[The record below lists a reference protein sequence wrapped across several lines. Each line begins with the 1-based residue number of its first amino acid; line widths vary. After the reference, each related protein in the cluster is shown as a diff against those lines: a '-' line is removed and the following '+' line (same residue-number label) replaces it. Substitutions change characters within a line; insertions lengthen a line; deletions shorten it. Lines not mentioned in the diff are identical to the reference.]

1 MTQLREFAQRSSEFD
16 KLGVSVVALSVDD
29 QEHARKVWDEAAQRK
44 FTILSD
50 PAANVIKQYGLLHA
64 EGHGGGDIAI
74 RTTLLIDPKGYE
86 VWRRVSESVPDVPTA
101 DEILQRIKQAQEQA
115 SGVGKNH

>member
-29 QEHARKVWDEAAQRK
+29 QEHAHKVWEEAAQRK

-50 PAANVIKQYGLLHA
+50 SGA
-64 EGHGGGDIAI
+64 GHGGEDIAI
-74 RTTLLIDPKGYE
+74 RTTLLIDPKGRE
-86 VWRRVSESVPDVPTA
+86 IWRRVSESVPDIPTA
-101 DEILQRIKQAQEQA
+101 DEVLQRVRKSQEQA
-115 SGVGKNH
+115 SGMDKNH

>member
-29 QEHARKVWDEAAQRK
+29 QEHAHKVWEEAAQRK

-50 PAANVIKQYGLLHA
+50 PWSQGNQ
-64 EGHGGGDIAI
+64 AI
-74 RTTLLIDPKGYE
+74 WVTAFGRARRRRHRHPHDTSDRSKRTRDMAP
-86 VWRRVSESVPDVPTA
+86 S
-101 DEILQRIKQAQEQA
+101 QRIG
-115 SGVGKNH
+115 SGHSHRR